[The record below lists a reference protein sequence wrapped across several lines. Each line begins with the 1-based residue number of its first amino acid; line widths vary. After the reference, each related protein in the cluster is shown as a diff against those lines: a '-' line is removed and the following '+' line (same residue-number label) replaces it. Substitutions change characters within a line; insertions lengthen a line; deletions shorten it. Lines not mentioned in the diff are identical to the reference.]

1 MLKRTFLYMLALIAM
16 VLFSTIGLVMGA
28 FYTYFEEIY
37 LQELVNDA
45 EYLSIGVERDGTDYL
60 EQLNKDSL
68 RITWI
73 ASDGHVLYDNQGD
86 STTMENHLDRPE
98 VSEALESQDG
108 TSIRYSNTISQ
119 RTLYYAM
126 RLHDGSVLR
135 VSDNYISGSML
146 MLRYGKRIILVIL
159 IALICTGYMAYL
171 LSKRLVKP
179 INEIDLDNP
188 KKGLPYEELA
198 PLATKIENQNEQ
210 IHRQIEDLQRQ
221 QHEFEIITNN
231 MREGLIFVN
240 NQKEVIFYNHSALD
254 LLRESDITSIQNPI
268 YQNAL
273 DEALTGNA
281 SEIIL
286 DVDTSNVQLFA
297 NPVYRDEV
305 LTGAVVVLIDVTE
318 KQQLNVMRQE
328 FTANVTH
335 ELKTPLQSIIG
346 CADLMA
352 NNLVKEEDR
361 PRFQNMIKK
370 EAQRLESLISDIIS
384 LSRIEEQKEIEKEP
398 IDLHALCEDVLDSLS
413 INAARKN
420 IFLHLEGD
428 EITLKSNH
436 SILYEIIYN
445 LCDNAIR
452 YNKEAGSVTVR
463 LENQPSQAV
472 IVVTDTGIGIPKEHQ
487 DRIFERFYRVDKSHS
502 KQTGGTG
509 LGLSIVKHS
518 VQALKGSIDLKSEP
532 GSGTQITVKI
542 PK

>member
-37 LQELVNDA
+37 LEELVNDA

-73 ASDGHVLYDNQGD
+73 ASDGRVLYDNHSD
-86 STTMENHLDRPE
+86 SQTMENHLDRPE
-98 VSEALESQDG
+98 VSEALQSQDG
-108 TSIRYSNTISQ
+108 TSVRYSNTISQ
-119 RTLYYAM
+119 KTLYYAK
-126 RLHDGSVLR
+126 RLKDGSVLR

-254 LLRESDITSIQNPI
+254 LLGESDISSIQNPI

-273 DEALTGNA
+273 DEALAGNA

-286 DVDTSNVQLFA
+286 DVDATNVQLFA
-297 NPVYRDEV
+297 NPVYREEV

-384 LSRIEEQKEIEKEP
+384 LSRVEEQKEIEKEP

-420 IFLHLEGD
+420 ISLHLEGD
-428 EITLKSNH
+428 DITLRSNH

>member
-45 EYLSIGVERDGTDYL
+45 EYLAIGVERDGVDYL
-60 EQLNKDSL
+60 KQLDRDSL

-73 ASDGHVLYDNQGD
+73 ASDGHVLYDNHGD

-98 VSEALESQDG
+98 VSEALKSQDG

-159 IALICTGYMAYL
+159 IALVCTGYTAYV

-188 KKGLPYEELA
+188 KEGLPYEELA

-221 QHEFEIITNN
+221 RHEFEIITNN
-231 MREGLIFVN
+231 MREGLIVVN
-240 NQKEVIFYNHSALD
+240 DHKEVLFYNHSALD
-254 LLRESDITSIQNPI
+254 LLGESDISSIQSPI
-268 YQNAL
+268 YQNVLDDAL
-273 DEALTGNA
+273 KGNA

-286 DVDTSNVQLFA
+286 DVDAANIQLFA
-297 NPVYRDEV
+297 NPVYRDDV

-352 NNLVKEEDR
+352 NNLIKEEDR

-384 LSRIEEQKEIEKEP
+384 LSRVEEQKEIEKEP
-398 IDLHALCEDVLDSLS
+398 IELHVLCEDVLDSLS

-420 IFLHLEGD
+420 ISLHLEGD
-428 EITLKSNH
+428 EIKMQSNH
-436 SILYEIIYN
+436 GILYEIIYN

-463 LENQPSQAV
+463 LENQASQAV
-472 IVVTDTGIGIPKEHQ
+472 IVVTDTGIGIPREHQ

>member
-37 LQELVNDA
+37 LEELVNDA
-45 EYLSIGVERDGTDYL
+45 EYLSIGVERDGTGYL

-73 ASDGHVLYDNQGD
+73 ASDGRVLYDNHSD
-86 STTMENHLDRPE
+86 SQTMENHLDRPE
-98 VSEALESQDG
+98 VSEALQSQDG
-108 TSIRYSNTISQ
+108 TSVRYSNTISQ
-119 RTLYYAM
+119 KTLYYAK
-126 RLHDGSVLR
+126 RLKDGSVLR

-254 LLRESDITSIQNPI
+254 LLGESDISSIQNPI

-273 DEALTGNA
+273 DEALAGNA

-286 DVDTSNVQLFA
+286 DVDATNVQLFA
-297 NPVYRDEV
+297 NPVYREEV

-370 EAQRLESLISDIIS
+370 EAQRLESLINDIIS
-384 LSRIEEQKEIEKEP
+384 LSRVEEQKEIEKEP

-420 IFLHLEGD
+420 ISLHLEGD
-428 EITLKSNH
+428 DITLRSNH

>member
-37 LQELVNDA
+37 LEELVNDA

-108 TSIRYSNTISQ
+108 TSVRYSNTISQ

-159 IALICTGYMAYL
+159 IALVCTGYTAYV

>member
-73 ASDGHVLYDNQGD
+73 ASDGRVLYDNQSD
-86 STTMENHLDRPE
+86 SQTMENHLDRPE
-98 VSEALESQDG
+98 VSEALQSQDG
-108 TSIRYSNTISQ
+108 TSVRYSNTISQ
-119 RTLYYAM
+119 KTLYYAK
-126 RLHDGSVLR
+126 RLKDGSVLR

-146 MLRYGKRIILVIL
+146 MLRYGKRIALVIL

-221 QHEFEIITNN
+221 RHEFEIITNN

-240 NQKEVIFYNHSALD
+240 NHREVIFYNHSALD
-254 LLRESDITSIQNPI
+254 LLGESDITSIQSPI

-286 DVDTSNVQLFA
+286 DVDTTNVQLLA

-384 LSRIEEQKEIEKEP
+384 LSRVEEQKEIEKEP

-420 IFLHLEGD
+420 ISLHLEGD
-428 EITLKSNH
+428 DITLRSNH

>member
-73 ASDGHVLYDNQGD
+73 ASDGRVLYDNQSD
-86 STTMENHLDRPE
+86 SQTMENHLDRPE
-98 VSEALESQDG
+98 VSEALQSQDG
-108 TSIRYSNTISQ
+108 TSVRYSNTISQ
-119 RTLYYAM
+119 KTLYYAK
-126 RLHDGSVLR
+126 RLKDGSVLR

-221 QHEFEIITNN
+221 QHEFEIITSN

-254 LLRESDITSIQNPI
+254 LLGESDISSIQNPI

-273 DEALTGNA
+273 NEALAGNA

-286 DVDTSNVQLFA
+286 DVDATNVQLFA
-297 NPVYRDEV
+297 NPVYREEV

-370 EAQRLESLISDIIS
+370 EAQRLESLINDIIS
-384 LSRIEEQKEIEKEP
+384 LSRVEEQKEIEKEP

-420 IFLHLEGD
+420 ISLHLEGD
-428 EITLKSNH
+428 DITLRSNH

>member
-45 EYLSIGVERDGTDYL
+45 EYLAIGVERDGVDYL
-60 EQLNKDSL
+60 KQLDHDSL

-73 ASDGHVLYDNQGD
+73 APDGQVLYDNQSD
-86 STTMENHLDRPE
+86 SESMENHLDRPE

-159 IALICTGYMAYL
+159 IALVCTGYTAYV

-240 NQKEVIFYNHSALD
+240 NHKEVIFYNHSALD
-254 LLRESDITSIQNPI
+254 LLDESDISSIQSPI
-268 YQNAL
+268 YQNVLDKAL
-273 DEALTGNA
+273 KGNA

-286 DVDTSNVQLFA
+286 DVDATNIQLFA
-297 NPVYRDEV
+297 NPVYRDDV

-384 LSRIEEQKEIEKEP
+384 LSRVEEQKEIEKEP
-398 IDLHALCEDVLDSLS
+398 IELHVLCEDVLDSLS

-420 IFLHLEGD
+420 ISLHLEGD
-428 EITLKSNH
+428 EIKLQSNH
-436 SILYEIIYN
+436 GILYEIIYN

-518 VQALKGSIDLKSEP
+518 VQALKGNIDLKSEP

>member
-45 EYLSIGVERDGTDYL
+45 EYLAIGVERDGVDYL
-60 EQLNKDSL
+60 KQLDRDSL

-73 ASDGHVLYDNQGD
+73 ASDGHVLYDNHGD

-98 VSEALESQDG
+98 VSEALKSQDG

-159 IALICTGYMAYL
+159 IALVCTGYTAYV

-188 KKGLPYEELA
+188 KEGLPYEELA

-221 QHEFEIITNN
+221 RHEFEIITNN
-231 MREGLIFVN
+231 MREGLIVVN
-240 NQKEVIFYNHSALD
+240 DHKEVLFYNHSALD
-254 LLRESDITSIQNPI
+254 LLGESDISSIQSPI
-268 YQNAL
+268 YQNVLDDAL
-273 DEALTGNA
+273 KGNA

-286 DVDTSNVQLFA
+286 DVDAANIQLFA
-297 NPVYRDEV
+297 NPVYRDDV

-352 NNLVKEEDR
+352 NNLIKEEDR

-384 LSRIEEQKEIEKEP
+384 LSRVEEQKEIEKEP
-398 IDLHALCEDVLDSLS
+398 IELHVLCEDVLDSLS

-420 IFLHLEGD
+420 ISLHLEGD
-428 EITLKSNH
+428 EIKLQSNH
-436 SILYEIIYN
+436 GILYEIIYN

-463 LENQPSQAV
+463 LENQASQAV
-472 IVVTDTGIGIPKEHQ
+472 IVVTDTGIGIPREHQ

-532 GSGTQITVKI
+532 GRGTQITVKI

>member
-1 MLKRTFLYMLALIAM
+1 
-16 VLFSTIGLVMGA
+16 
-28 FYTYFEEIY
+28 
-37 LQELVNDA
+37 
-45 EYLSIGVERDGTDYL
+45 
-60 EQLNKDSL
+60 
-68 RITWI
+68 
-73 ASDGHVLYDNQGD
+73 
-86 STTMENHLDRPE
+86 
-98 VSEALESQDG
+98 
-108 TSIRYSNTISQ
+108 
-119 RTLYYAM
+119 
-126 RLHDGSVLR
+126 
-135 VSDNYISGSML
+135 
-146 MLRYGKRIILVIL
+146 
-159 IALICTGYMAYL
+159 
-171 LSKRLVKP
+171 
-179 INEIDLDNP
+179 
-188 KKGLPYEELA
+188 
-198 PLATKIENQNEQ
+198 
-210 IHRQIEDLQRQ
+210 
-221 QHEFEIITNN
+221 
-231 MREGLIFVN
+231 
-240 NQKEVIFYNHSALD
+240 
-254 LLRESDITSIQNPI
+254 
-268 YQNAL
+268 
-273 DEALTGNA
+273 
-281 SEIIL
+281 
-286 DVDTSNVQLFA
+286 
-297 NPVYRDEV
+297 
-305 LTGAVVVLIDVTE
+305 
-318 KQQLNVMRQE
+318 
-328 FTANVTH
+328 
-335 ELKTPLQSIIG
+335 
-346 CADLMA
+346 MA

>member
-37 LQELVNDA
+37 LEELVNDA

-73 ASDGHVLYDNQGD
+73 ASDGRVLYDNQSD
-86 STTMENHLDRPE
+86 SQTMENHLDRPE
-98 VSEALESQDG
+98 VSEALQSQDG
-108 TSIRYSNTISQ
+108 TSVRYSNTISQ

-159 IALICTGYMAYL
+159 IALVCTGYTAYV

>member
-37 LQELVNDA
+37 LEELVNDA

-73 ASDGHVLYDNQGD
+73 ASDGRVLYDNQSD
-86 STTMENHLDRPE
+86 SQTMENHLDRPE
-98 VSEALESQDG
+98 VSEALQSQDG
-108 TSIRYSNTISQ
+108 TSVRYSNTISQ
-119 RTLYYAM
+119 KTLYYAK
-126 RLHDGSVLR
+126 RLKDGSVLR

-254 LLRESDITSIQNPI
+254 LLGESDISSIQNPI

-273 DEALTGNA
+273 DEALAGNA

-286 DVDTSNVQLFA
+286 DVDATNVQLFA
-297 NPVYRDEV
+297 NPVYREEV

-370 EAQRLESLISDIIS
+370 EAQRLESLINDIIS
-384 LSRIEEQKEIEKEP
+384 LSRVEEQKEIEKEP

-420 IFLHLEGD
+420 ISLHLEGD
-428 EITLKSNH
+428 DITLRSNH

>member
-37 LQELVNDA
+37 LEELVNDA

-73 ASDGHVLYDNQGD
+73 ASDGRVLYDNHSD
-86 STTMENHLDRPE
+86 SQTMENHLDRPE
-98 VSEALESQDG
+98 VSEALQSQDG
-108 TSIRYSNTISQ
+108 TSVRYSNTISQ
-119 RTLYYAM
+119 KTLYYAK
-126 RLHDGSVLR
+126 RLKDGSVLR

-254 LLRESDITSIQNPI
+254 LLGESDISSIQNPI

-273 DEALTGNA
+273 DEALAGNA

-286 DVDTSNVQLFA
+286 DVDATNVQLFA
-297 NPVYRDEV
+297 NPVYREEV

-370 EAQRLESLISDIIS
+370 EAQRLESLINDIIS
-384 LSRIEEQKEIEKEP
+384 LSRVEEQKEIEKEP

-420 IFLHLEGD
+420 ISLHLEGD
-428 EITLKSNH
+428 EITLRSNH

>member
-1 MLKRTFLYMLALIAM
+1 MVKRTFLYMLALIAM

-37 LQELVNDA
+37 LEELVNDA
-45 EYLSIGVERDGTDYL
+45 QYLSIGVEKEGLDYL
-60 EQLNKDSL
+60 TQLDENNL

-73 ASDGHVLYDNQGD
+73 AQDGRVLYDSQGD
-86 STTMENHLDRPE
+86 SESMENHLDRPE
-98 VSEALESQDG
+98 VSEAVKSEDG
-108 TSIRYSNTISQ
+108 TSVRYSNTISQ
-119 RTLYYAM
+119 KTLYYAT
-126 RLHDGSVLR
+126 RLSDGSILR
-135 VSDNYISGSML
+135 VSDDYISGYML
-146 MLRYGKRIILVIL
+146 MLRYGRSFFLVL
-159 IALICTGYMAYL
+159 MIALLLTGYMAYR
-171 LSKRLVKP
+171 LSKLLVKP

-188 KKGLPYEELA
+188 KANLLYEELS
-198 PLATKIENQNEQ
+198 PLASKIENQNEQ
-210 IHRQIEDLQRQ
+210 IHQQIEDLQKQ
-221 QHEFEIITNN
+221 QNEFQIITNN
-231 MREGLIFVN
+231 MQEGLVVVN
-240 NQKEVIFYNHSALD
+240 NEKEVLFFNHSALA
-254 LLRESDITSIQNPI
+254 LLGEEDITSIQNPA
-268 YQNAL
+268 YN
-273 DEALTGNA
+273 EALAEALKGNA
-281 SEIIL
+281 CEPIVH
-286 DVDTSNVQLFA
+286 VDPSDIQLFA
-297 NPVYRDEV
+297 NPVYQDEK
-305 LTGAVVVLIDVTE
+305 LSGAVIVLFDVTE

-370 EAQRLESLISDIIS
+370 EAQRLETLISDIIS
-384 LSRIEEQKEIEKEP
+384 LSRLEELKTIETEWIN
-398 IDLHALCEDVLDSLS
+398 LYALCEDVLDSLS
-413 INAARKN
+413 INAAIKN
-420 IFLHLEGD
+420 ITLDLEGD
-428 EITLKSNH
+428 VVELNSNH

-463 LENQPSQAV
+463 LKDNPVQAV
-472 IVVTDTGIGIPKEHQ
+472 IEVIDTGIGIPKEHQ

-518 VQALKGSIDLKSEP
+518 VKALKGTIDLKSETEL
-532 GSGTQITVKI
+532 GTQITVKI